1 MERTGG
7 QESSRER
14 LLAWLRERGFEAE
27 GIEEL
32 RGDVSSRSY
41 CRVRLPGGRSAV
53 VASYPVD
60 LHSACQRFLT
70 TTRLLE
76 EIEIPVPAV
85 LEADCQAGL
94 ILLEDVGDKSLFDLT
109 GLAWIELVPLLE
121 QAVGL
126 ACRIRE
132 LPVDQI
138 ERLNPG
144 LDGALLW
151 QEIEKTWKVFLRP
164 RGLTGPPELT
174 RALERALHDLCETL
188 GAEPPLANH
197 RDFMARNLMLPS
209 RSGPPV
215 VIDHQDLRLGP
226 RFYDLASLMN
236 DSLFPP
242 HPLEN
247 ALLSD
252 LIQTEEDRA
261 GYRRAAIQRT
271 LKATGTFAAF
281 AEQGNERHLALIPP
295 TLTRTLHHLEQL
307 AETHALAGPLREIW
321 EPFLAT
327 QHA

>member
-1 MERTGG
+1 MPRISG
-7 QESSRER
+7 QESSRQR
-14 LLAWLRERGFEAE
+14 HLAWLRERGFEAE
-27 GIEEL
+27 EIEEL

-41 CRVRLPGGRSAV
+41 CRVRSPGGRSAV
-53 VASYPVD
+53 LASYPVD
-60 LHSACQRFLT
+60 LQPACQRFLT
-70 TTRLLE
+70 TTGILE
-76 EIEIPVPAV
+76 EIEIPVPTV
-85 LEADCQAGL
+85 LEADCQSGL
-94 ILLEDVGDKSLFDLT
+94 ILLEDVGDRSLFDLT
-109 GLAWIELVPLLE
+109 GLTWVELVPLLE
-121 QAVGL
+121 QAVDF
-126 ACRIRE
+126 ASRIRA
-132 LPVDQI
+132 LPADRI
-138 ERLNPG
+138 GPLNPV
-144 LDGALLW
+144 LDAALLW
-151 QEIEKTWKVFLRP
+151 QEIEKTWTVFLRP
-164 RGLTGPPELT
+164 RKLTGSPGLTK
-174 RALERALHDLCETL
+174 ALESALHDLCETL

-209 RSGPPV
+209 RSSPPV

-242 HPLEN
+242 HPLES

-261 GYRRAAIQRT
+261 SYRRAAIQRT

-281 AEQGNERHLALIPP
+281 AEQGDERHLALIPP

-307 AETHALAGPLREIW
+307 AETHALAGPLRQIW

>member
-1 MERTGG
+1 MPRFAG
-7 QESSRER
+7 QDSSTER
-14 LLAWLRERGFEAE
+14 LLAWLRERDFEAE
-27 GIEEL
+27 GIEDL
-32 RGDVSSRSY
+32 RGDVSSRTY

-53 VASYPVD
+53 LASYPVD
-60 LHSACQRFLT
+60 LQPACQRFLT
-70 TTRLLE
+70 TTIILE
-76 EIEIPVPAV
+76 EIEVPVPTV

-109 GLAWIELVPLLE
+109 GRAWVELIPLLD
-121 QAVGL
+121 QAVDI

-132 LPVDQI
+132 LPADQI
-138 ERLNPG
+138 EPLNPV

-151 QEIEKTWKVFLRP
+151 QEIEKTWQVFLRP
-164 RGLTGPPELT
+164 QGLTGPAELT
-174 RALERALHDLCETL
+174 KTLERALQDLCETL
-188 GAEPPLANH
+188 GAEPRLAVH

-242 HPLEN
+242 HSLED
-247 ALLSD
+247 ALLASLIRTAED
-252 LIQTEEDRA
+252 LA

-281 AEQGNERHLALIPP
+281 AEQGNKRHLALIPP